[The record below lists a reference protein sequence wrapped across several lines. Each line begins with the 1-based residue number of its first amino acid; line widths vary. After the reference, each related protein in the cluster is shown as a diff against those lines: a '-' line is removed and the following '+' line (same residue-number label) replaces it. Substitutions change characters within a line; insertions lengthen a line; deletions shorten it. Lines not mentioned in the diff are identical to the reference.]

1 MVSVKNFKTKKK
13 RCTDF
18 CFFYC
23 CSLWVGCAIGS
34 PSSVSTGSRKFNGYG
49 YVHRTID
56 SEYRGF
62 RLSDV
67 RARKTGKILS
77 VELSKLVNK

>member
-1 MVSVKNFKTKKK
+1 MCGLVRKDLMSYV
-13 RCTDF
+13 
-18 CFFYC
+18 YE
-23 CSLWVGCAIGS
+23 S
-34 PSSVSTGSRKFNGYG
+34 PYLEHPR
-49 YVHRTID
+49 I
-56 SEYRGF
+56 

>member
-1 MVSVKNFKTKKK
+1 MLKTLKRRKKDE
-13 RCTDF
+13 RIFAFSTAARSGWAVLLVLLQVCRLVRENLTVTAMF
-18 CFFYC
+18 
-23 CSLWVGCAIGS
+23 IGLLILS
-34 PSSVSTGSRKFNGYG
+34 IAV
-49 YVHRTID
+49 
-56 SEYRGF
+56 F